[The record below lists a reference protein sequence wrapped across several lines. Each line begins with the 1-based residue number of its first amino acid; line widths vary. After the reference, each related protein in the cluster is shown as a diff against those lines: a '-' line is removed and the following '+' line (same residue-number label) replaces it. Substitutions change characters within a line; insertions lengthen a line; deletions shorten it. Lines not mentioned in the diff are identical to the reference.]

1 MRGKGITILKN
12 IITTDEIDE
21 FLNIAKYTNQSIFL
35 TGKAGTGKSKTID
48 RFIAETTK
56 NVVVLAPTGI
66 AAVGVGG
73 QTIHSF
79 FKLQNSEPRANIKY
93 NAGRSEIFSQ
103 IDTIIIDEISMVR
116 ADILDAVDISLRVNL
131 QSGNSLTGKPF
142 GGVQIIFVGDLFQ
155 LPPVVTNEDRQMISF
170 EYKSEYFFDANC
182 MRKHEYKFIELSTI
196 FRQTGND
203 EKFKTLLNN
212 IRVNSPQIDF
222 ELLNS
227 RYSSNDNDGIYLTSR
242 RVTAE
247 QINESKLN
255 AIDSGFHNYHA
266 EKSGE
271 FSKSAYPAPELLK
284 IKKGAS
290 IMMLNND
297 IGGRW
302 ANGSIGKVV
311 NCWCNNIDVNIG
323 GNIYSVSE
331 YSWKKYE
338 YIADE
343 ETGKISKI
351 VVAEYTQIPIQ
362 LAYAITIHKS
372 QGQTFDNVVIDI
384 ANGAFAHGQIY
395 VALSRCRTLE
405 GVILKQKIKKQDVIV
420 DKRIIEYYEK
430 IRICKR

>member
-1 MRGKGITILKN
+1 MKNITI
-12 IITTDEIDE
+12 TDEFRE
-21 FLNIAKYTNQSIFL
+21 FLNIAENTNQSIFL
-35 TGKAGTGKSKTID
+35 TGKAGTGKSTVIKK
-48 RFIAETTK
+48 FIAETGK
-56 NVVVLAPTGI
+56 NVVILAPTGI
-66 AAVGVGG
+66 AAVTVGG

-93 NAGRSEIFSQ
+93 NEARSELFSK

-116 ADILDAVDISLRVNL
+116 ADVLDAIDISLRVNL

-182 MRKHEYKFIELSTI
+182 MRKHEYKFIELTTI

-227 RYSSNDNDGIYLTSR
+227 RYSSNDGNGIYLTSR
-242 RVTAE
+242 RATAE

-255 AIDSGFHNYHA
+255 AIDSGCHNYHA

-297 IGGRW
+297 IEGRW

-323 GNIYSVSE
+323 GNVYNVSE

-338 YIADE
+338 YIDDE
-343 ETGKISKI
+343 ETGKISKV

-405 GVILKQKIKKQDVIV
+405 GVTLKQRIRKQDVIV
-420 DKRIIEYYEK
+420 DKRIIEYYEE